1 MKPFPLRIAVGS
13 KSGLSVDVH
22 FGHAKQF
29 LVYEVT
35 PDQCRLLETREVGNY
50 CHGKHGSESAMQ
62 KILFTIKDCQAVFSA
77 MIGEGPKSKLAAI
90 QVESVTDYGYEAIE
104 ESLLEFARLYR
115 QRSSAASEA

>member
-1 MKPFPLRIAVGS
+1 MSMPALKLAVGT
-13 KSGLSVDVH
+13 KSGISIDVH

-35 PDQCRLLETREVGNY
+35 PDQCELLETREVEHY

-77 MIGEGPKSKLAAI
+77 MIGDGPKAKLAAI
-90 QVESVTDYGYEAIE
+90 NVQSVTDYGYEAIE
-104 ESLLEFARLYR
+104 ESLRDY
-115 QRSSAASEA
+115 AAKFNQQPLAEQEA